1 MYSLCT
7 PIQIFLEFRFYHD
20 KPGTFLRTHCIAVMS
35 DLVDKHFIVRYS
47 DLIETPAVKC
57 GLSYPG
63 DFGEDVGSNFLI
75 VVPSYKFQ
83 RLETGHI
90 S

>member
-1 MYSLCT
+1 
-7 PIQIFLEFRFYHD
+7 
-20 KPGTFLRTHCIAVMS
+20 MS
-35 DLVDKHFIVRYS
+35 DLVDKYFIVRYS
-47 DLIETPAVKC
+47 DLIETPAAKC
-57 GLSYPG
+57 GLSYPE
-63 DFGEDVGSNFLI
+63 DFGGDVGSNFLI